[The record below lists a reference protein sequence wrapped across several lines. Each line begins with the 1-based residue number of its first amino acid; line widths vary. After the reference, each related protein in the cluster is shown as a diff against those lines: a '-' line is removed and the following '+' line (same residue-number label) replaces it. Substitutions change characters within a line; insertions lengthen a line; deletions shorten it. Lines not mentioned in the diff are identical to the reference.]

1 MDKNQLDEIMN
12 LLDERDKKLEGE
24 RKAFLANKHTYLIL
38 GSVGVLTGTY
48 YVLHELHLEVLAV
61 MVEVSIASMMHILW
75 GIWEESKKP
84 KHNKKD

>member
-12 LLDERDKKLEGE
+12 LLDERDKKLAEA
-24 RKAFLANKHTYLIL
+24 RKPFLANKHTYIIV
-38 GSVGVLTGTY
+38 GAVGVLTGTY

-61 MVEVSIASMMHILW
+61 MAEVSIASMIHILW